1 MKHYIAALD
10 QGTTSSRA
18 ILFDKEGNQVASHSC
33 EFRQI
38 FPQPGWVEHDPEEI
52 WESQLRALNET
63 LKQSAVDSRQIRA
76 LGITNQRETTV
87 IWDRTSGE
95 PVHNAIVWQSRQS
108 ESICEDIRQR
118 GWSELFTERTGLVV
132 DPYFSATKI
141 KWILDHVQG
150 ARERASQG
158 QLAFGTI
165 DSWLIYKLTEGKIHA
180 TDYSNASRT
189 LLFNIHDLK
198 WDEELLGR
206 LEIPISLMPR
216 VLSSSGVFGHTS
228 SRFTDVEIPIAGV
241 AGDQQ
246 AALFGQACFRPGE
259 IKNTYGTGCFA
270 LMNTGASPIRSK
282 HGLLTTIAWSVDGQV
297 DYALEGS
304 VFIAGAAIQWLRD
317 QLGLVETA
325 AETEALARSVPST
338 EGVFL
343 IPAFTGLGAP
353 YWDSEVRGM
362 LIGLTRGSGRAHL
375 VRAALESIAYQ
386 TVDVVH
392 CFEGDS
398 GHRVPRLQVDGGACA
413 NDFLMQFQADL
424 LGTPVRR
431 PKVIET
437 TALGAAF
444 LAGLAVGFWES
455 REQISRLWQED
466 CVFLPK
472 MEENDSHQRQERW
485 RSAIQLARQWRVSS

>member
-216 VLSSSGVFGHTS
+216 VLPSSGVFGHTS

-472 MEENDSHQRQERW
+472 MEENDRHQRQERW

>member
-198 WDEELLGR
+198 WDEELLAR

-216 VLSSSGVFGHTS
+216 ELPSSEVFGHTS
-228 SRFTDVEIPIAGV
+228 SRFTDGEIPIAGV

-392 CFEGDS
+392 CFEEDS

-472 MEENDSHQRQERW
+472 MEENDRHQRQERW

>member
-1 MKHYIAALD
+1 MIWNR
-10 QGTTSSRA
+10 TT
-18 ILFDKEGNQVASHSC
+18 
-33 EFRQI
+33 
-38 FPQPGWVEHDPEEI
+38 
-52 WESQLRALNET
+52 
-63 LKQSAVDSRQIRA
+63 
-76 LGITNQRETTV
+76 
-87 IWDRTSGE
+87 GE
-95 PVHNAIVWQSRQS
+95 PIYNAIVWQSRQS
-108 ESICEDIRQR
+108 ESICEEIRQR
-118 GWSELFTERTGLVV
+118 GWSELFTQRTGLVV

-141 KWILDHVQG
+141 KWILDHVEG
-150 ARERASQG
+150 AREKAAQG

-165 DSWLIYKLTEGKIHA
+165 DSWLIHRLTGGEVHA
-180 TDYSNASRT
+180 TDFSNASRT
-189 LLFNIHDLK
+189 LLFNIHDLD
-198 WDEELLGR
+198 WDDELLAR
-206 LEIPISLMPR
+206 LEIPVSLMPR
-216 VLSSSGVFGHTS
+216 ILSSSGIFGNTS
-228 SRFTDVEIPIAGV
+228 SHFTDVEIPIARV

-270 LMNTGASPIRSK
+270 LMNTGTSPVQSS

-297 DYALEGS
+297 EYALEGS

-325 AETEALARSVPST
+325 GETEALARSIPST

-375 VRAALESIAYQ
+375 VRAALASIAYQ
-386 TVDVVH
+386 TADVVR
-392 CFEGDS
+392 CFEQDS
-398 GHRVPRLQVDGGACA
+398 GYRVLRLQVDEGACA
-413 NDFLMQFQADL
+413 NDFLIQFQADL

-444 LAGLAVGFWES
+444 LAGFEVGFWES
-455 REQISRLWQED
+455 REQISRHWQED
-466 CVFLPK
+466 RVFLPQ
-472 MEENDSHQRQERW
+472 MEEHERPTTPGT
-485 RSAIQLARQWRVSS
+485 LAGCCPTGPPVARFVLSCPEPPARPQFETPRTDRYNRPVLEPLQS

>member
-1 MKHYIAALD
+1 MKGYIAALD

-18 ILFDKEGNQVASHSC
+18 ILFDEEGSQAASHSC

-52 WESQLRALNET
+52 WESQLKALRES
-63 LKQSAVDSRQIRA
+63 LKQSDIDPRQIRA
-76 LGITNQRETTV
+76 LAIANQRETTV
-87 IWDRTSGE
+87 IWDRTTGE
-95 PVHNAIVWQSRQS
+95 PIYNAVVWQSRQS
-108 ESICEDIRQR
+108 ESICEEIRQR
-118 GWSELFTERTGLVV
+118 GWSRFFRQRTGLLV

-141 KWILDHVQG
+141 KWILDHVEG
-150 ARERASQG
+150 AREKAAQG

-165 DSWLIYKLTEGKIHA
+165 DSWLMHRLTGGEVHA
-180 TDYSNASRT
+180 TDFSNASRT
-189 LLFNIHDLK
+189 LLFNIYDLD

-206 LEIPISLMPR
+206 LEIPVSLMPR
-216 VLSSSGVFGHTS
+216 VLSSSGIFGHSS

-270 LMNTGASPIRSK
+270 LMNTGTSPVQSS
-282 HGLLTTIAWSVDGQV
+282 HGLVTTIAWSVDGQV

-304 VFIAGAAIQWLRD
+304 VFVAAAAIQWLRD

-325 AETEALARSVPST
+325 GETEALARSIPST

-362 LIGLTRGSGRAHL
+362 FIGLTRGSERAHL

-386 TVDVVH
+386 TVDVVR
-392 CFEGDS
+392 CFEQDS
-398 GHRVPRLQVDGGACA
+398 GYQVLGLQVDGGACA

-444 LAGLAVGFWES
+444 LAGLEVGFWES
-455 REQISRLWQED
+455 REQISRHWQED
-466 CVFLPK
+466 RVFLPQ
-472 MEENDSHQRQERW
+472 MEENDRQQRQERW
-485 RSAIQLARQWRVSS
+485 RDAIQLARQWRVSS

>member
-1 MKHYIAALD
+1 MKNYIVALD
-10 QGTTSSRA
+10 QGTTSSRS
-18 ILFDKEGNQVASHSC
+18 ILFDEKGNQVASSSC

-38 FPQPGWVEHDPEEI
+38 FPQPGWVEHDPGEI
-52 WESQLRALNET
+52 WESQLWALREC
-63 LKQSAVDSRQIRA
+63 LKQSGIDLRQIRA

-87 IWDRTSGE
+87 IWDRTTGE
-95 PVHNAIVWQSRQS
+95 PIYNAIVWQSRQS
-108 ESICEDIRQR
+108 ERICEKIRQR
-118 GWSELFTERTGLVV
+118 GWSELFTQRTGLVV

-141 KWILDHVQG
+141 KWILDHVEG
-150 ARERASQG
+150 AREKAAQG

-165 DSWLIYKLTEGKIHA
+165 DSWLMHKLTGGEVHA
-180 TDYSNASRT
+180 TDFSNASRT
-189 LLFNIHDLK
+189 LLFNIHDLN
-198 WDEELLGR
+198 WDEELLAR
-206 LEIPISLMPR
+206 LEIPVSLMPR
-216 VLSSSGVFGHTS
+216 VLPSSGVFGHTS
-228 SRFTDVEIPIAGV
+228 SHFTDVKIPIAGV

-270 LMNTGASPIRSK
+270 LMNTGTSPVQSK
-282 HGLLTTIAWSVDGQV
+282 HGLLTTIAWSVDGV
-297 DYALEGS
+297 VEYALEGS

-325 AETEALARSVPST
+325 AETETLARSIPST

-353 YWDSEVRGM
+353 YWDSGVRGM
-362 LIGLTRGSGRAHL
+362 LIGLTRGSERAHL

-386 TVDVVH
+386 TVDVVR
-392 CFEGDS
+392 CFEQDS
-398 GHRVPRLQVDGGACA
+398 GYRVLRLQVDGGASA
-413 NDFLMQFQADL
+413 NNFLMQFQADL

-444 LAGLAVGFWES
+444 LAGLGVGFWEN
-455 REQISRLWQED
+455 REQISRHWQED
-466 CVFLPK
+466 RVFLPK
-472 MEENDSHQRQERW
+472 MEENDRQRRQERW
-485 RSAIQLARQWRVSS
+485 QSAIQLARQWRVSP

>member
-216 VLSSSGVFGHTS
+216 VLPSSGVFGHTS

-270 LMNTGASPIRSK
+270 LMNTRASPIRSK

-472 MEENDSHQRQERW
+472 MEENDRHQRQERW

>member
-1 MKHYIAALD
+1 MD
-10 QGTTSSRA
+10 SGPRPGT
-18 ILFDKEGNQVASHSC
+18 
-33 EFRQI
+33 
-38 FPQPGWVEHDPEEI
+38 
-52 WESQLRALNET
+52 
-63 LKQSAVDSRQIRA
+63 
-76 LGITNQRETTV
+76 
-87 IWDRTSGE
+87 
-95 PVHNAIVWQSRQS
+95 
-108 ESICEDIRQR
+108 
-118 GWSELFTERTGLVV
+118 
-132 DPYFSATKI
+132 
-141 KWILDHVQG
+141 
-150 ARERASQG
+150 RERASQG

-216 VLSSSGVFGHTS
+216 VLPSSGVFGHTS

-472 MEENDSHQRQERW
+472 MEENDRHQRQERW

>member
-18 ILFDKEGNQVASHSC
+18 ILFDEEGNQVASHSC

-38 FPQPGWVEHDPEEI
+38 FPQPGWVEHNPAEI
-52 WESQLRALNET
+52 WESQLRALGET
-63 LKQSAVDSRQIRA
+63 LKQSTIDAGQIRA

-87 IWDRTSGE
+87 IWDRTTGE
-95 PVHNAIVWQSRQS
+95 PLHNAIVWQSRQS

-118 GWSELFTERTGLVV
+118 GWSELFTQRTGLVV

-150 ARERASQG
+150 AREKAAQG

-165 DSWLIYKLTEGKIHA
+165 DTWLMYKLTGGKIHA

-206 LEIPISLMPR
+206 LEIPVSLMPR
-216 VLSSSGVFGHTS
+216 VLPSSGVFGHTS

-325 AETEALARSVPST
+325 GETEALARSVPST

-343 IPAFTGLGAP
+343 VPAFTGLGAP

-386 TVDVVH
+386 TVDVVR
-392 CFEGDS
+392 CFEQDS
-398 GHRVPRLQVDGGACA
+398 GHQIPRLQVDGGACA

-444 LAGLAVGFWES
+444 LAGLGVGFWES
-455 REQISRLWQED
+455 REQISSHWQED
-466 CVFLPK
+466 RVFLPK
-472 MEENDSHQRQERW
+472 MEEDDRRRRQERW
-485 RSAIQLARQWRVSS
+485 QSAIQLARQWRVSS

>member
-1 MKHYIAALD
+1 MKSYVAALD

-18 ILFDKEGNQVASHSC
+18 VLFNEKGNHVASHSC
-33 EFRQI
+33 EFQQF
-38 FPQPGWVEHDPEEI
+38 FPRPGWVEHDPEEI
-52 WESQLRALNET
+52 WRSQLRALRECLT
-63 LKQSAVDSRQIRA
+63 QSGIDPGQIRA

-87 IWDRTSGE
+87 VWDRRTGE
-95 PVHNAIVWQSRQS
+95 PLYNAIVWQSRQS
-108 ESICEDIRQR
+108 ESICEEIRQR
-118 GWSELFTERTGLVV
+118 GWSELFTGRTGLVV

-141 KWILDHVQG
+141 KWILDHVEG
-150 ARERASQG
+150 ASAKAAQG

-165 DSWLIYKLTEGKIHA
+165 DSWLIHKLTGGKVHA
-180 TDYSNASRT
+180 TDFSNASRT
-189 LLFNIHDLK
+189 LLFNIHDLD
-198 WDEELLGR
+198 WDEELLDR
-206 LEIPISLMPR
+206 LQIPVSLMPR
-216 VLSSSGVFGHTS
+216 VLSSSGMFGSTC
-228 SRFTDVEIPIAGV
+228 SRFTDVEIPITGV

-270 LMNTGASPIRSK
+270 LMNTGSAPVKSS
-282 HGLLTTIAWSVDGQV
+282 HGLLTTIAWSLDDQV
-297 DYALEGS
+297 EYALEGS

-317 QLGLVETA
+317 QLGLVDTA
-325 AETEALARSVPST
+325 GETEALARSIPST
-338 EGVFL
+338 DGVFL
-343 IPAFTGLGAP
+343 VPAFTGLGAP

-386 TVDVVH
+386 TVDVVR
-392 CFEGDS
+392 CFEEDS
-398 GHRVPRLQVDGGACA
+398 GYAVRQLQVDGGACA

-444 LAGLAVGFWES
+444 LAGLEVGFWES
-455 REQISRLWQED
+455 REQISSHWRED
-466 CVFLPK
+466 RVFLPQT
-472 MEENDSHQRQERW
+472 EEKDRRQRQERW
-485 RSAIQLARQWRVSS
+485 HKAIQLARQWRVSP

>member
-1 MKHYIAALD
+1 MKNYVVALD

-18 ILFDKEGNQVASHSC
+18 ILFDEEGNQVASHSC

-52 WESQLRALNET
+52 WESQLRALRES
-63 LKQSAVDSRQIRA
+63 LKQSGIDLRQIRA

-87 IWDRTSGE
+87 IWDRTTGE
-95 PVHNAIVWQSRQS
+95 PIYNAIVWQSRQS
-108 ESICEDIRQR
+108 ESICQEIRER
-118 GWSELFTERTGLVV
+118 GWSELFTKRTGLVV

-141 KWILDHVQG
+141 KWILDHVEG
-150 ARERASQG
+150 AREKAAQG

-165 DSWLIYKLTEGKIHA
+165 DSWLIHKLTGGKVHA
-180 TDYSNASRT
+180 TDFSNASRT
-189 LLFNIHDLK
+189 MLFNIHDLD
-198 WDEELLGR
+198 WDEELLAR
-206 LEIPISLMPR
+206 LAIPVSLMPR
-216 VLSSSGVFGHTS
+216 VLPSSGVFGHTS
-228 SRFTDVEIPIAGV
+228 SHFIDVEIPIAGV

-270 LMNTGASPIRSK
+270 LMNTGTSPVQSR

-297 DYALEGS
+297 EYALEGS

-325 AETEALARSVPST
+325 GETESLARSIPST

-353 YWDSEVRGM
+353 HWDSGVRGM

-386 TVDVVH
+386 TVDVVR
-392 CFEGDS
+392 CFEQDS
-398 GHRVPRLQVDGGACA
+398 GYRVLRLQVDGGACA
-413 NDFLMQFQADL
+413 NNFLMQFQADL
-424 LGTPVRR
+424 LGIPLRR

-444 LAGLAVGFWES
+444 LAGLGVGFWES
-455 REQISRLWQED
+455 REQIALHWQED
-466 CVFLPK
+466 RVFLPK
-472 MEENDSHQRQERW
+472 MEENDRQRRQERW
-485 RSAIQLARQWRVSS
+485 QSAIRLARQWRVSS

>member
-18 ILFDKEGNQVASHSC
+18 ILFDEEGNQVASHSC

-63 LKQSAVDSRQIRA
+63 LQQNSVDSRQIRA

-95 PVHNAIVWQSRQS
+95 PIHNAIVWQSRQS

-150 ARERASQG
+150 ARERAAQG

-189 LLFNIHDLK
+189 LLFNIHDLE
-198 WDEELLGR
+198 WDKELLGR
-206 LEIPISLMPR
+206 LEIPLSLMPR
-216 VLSSSGVFGHTS
+216 VLPSSGVFGHTA

-325 AETEALARSVPST
+325 GETEALARSVPST

-353 YWDSEVRGM
+353 YWDSNVRGM

-386 TVDVVH
+386 TVDVVR
-392 CFEGDS
+392 CFEQDS
-398 GHRVPRLQVDGGACA
+398 GHQVPRLQVDGGACA
-413 NDFLMQFQADL
+413 NNFLMQFQADL
-424 LGTPVRR
+424 LGIPVRR

-444 LAGLAVGFWES
+444 LAGLGVEFWES
-455 REQISRLWQED
+455 REQISSRWQED
-466 CVFLPK
+466 RVFLPS
-472 MEENDSHQRQERW
+472 MEEHDRRQRQEVW
-485 RSAIQLARQWRVSS
+485 QSAIHLARQWRPSS

>member
-18 ILFDKEGNQVASHSC
+18 ILFDEEGNQVASHSC

-38 FPQPGWVEHDPEEI
+38 FPQPGWVEHDPAEI
-52 WESQLRALNET
+52 WESQLRALGET
-63 LKQSAVDSRQIRA
+63 LKQSTIDARHVRA

-87 IWDRTSGE
+87 IWDRTTGE
-95 PVHNAIVWQSRQS
+95 PLHNAIVWQSRQS

-118 GWSELFTERTGLVV
+118 GWSELFTQRTGLVV

-150 ARERASQG
+150 SREKAARG

-165 DSWLIYKLTEGKIHA
+165 DSWLMYKLTGGKIHA

-206 LEIPISLMPR
+206 LEIPVSLMPR
-216 VLSSSGVFGHTS
+216 VLPSSGVFGHTS

-325 AETEALARSVPST
+325 GETEALARSVPST

-343 IPAFTGLGAP
+343 VPAFTGLGAP

-386 TVDVVH
+386 TVDVVR
-392 CFEGDS
+392 CFEQDS
-398 GHRVPRLQVDGGACA
+398 GHQVPRLQVDGGACA

-444 LAGLAVGFWES
+444 LAGLGVGFWES
-455 REQISRLWQED
+455 REQISSHWQED
-466 CVFLPK
+466 RVFLPK
-472 MEENDSHQRQERW
+472 MEEDDRRRRQERW
-485 RSAIQLARQWRVSS
+485 QSAIQLARQWRVSS